1 MKVLLGI
8 GGSDDSMR
16 ALETTVERTAEVGDD
31 LTVAIVDNPSGE
43 RSREEMETR
52 VTELLDERGVD
63 ATVRALDG
71 DPGSA
76 LVDLAENEGFDQLVL
91 GGGETSP
98 MGKIQ
103 IGNIAEFVLLN
114 SHVTVTLVRRTTRAA
129 EGGGEPRQRPT
140 IQDSDRIQTEST
152 GWLAYRRTY
161 SAALASTSPGSPET
175 GSRGTTMKSAS
186 SSSAVSRTTLPGW
199 RSLLV
204 REKP

>member
-43 RSREEMETR
+43 RSREDMEAR

-114 SHVTVTLVRRTTRAA
+114 SHVTVTLVR
-129 EGGGEPRQRPT
+129 
-140 IQDSDRIQTEST
+140 
-152 GWLAYRRTY
+152 
-161 SAALASTSPGSPET
+161 
-175 GSRGTTMKSAS
+175 
-186 SSSAVSRTTLPGW
+186 
-199 RSLLV
+199 
-204 REKP
+204 

>member
-1 MKVLLGI
+1 
-8 GGSDDSMR
+8 MR

-43 RSREEMETR
+43 RSREDMEAR

-114 SHVTVTLVRRTTRAA
+114 SHVTVTLVR
-129 EGGGEPRQRPT
+129 
-140 IQDSDRIQTEST
+140 
-152 GWLAYRRTY
+152 
-161 SAALASTSPGSPET
+161 
-175 GSRGTTMKSAS
+175 
-186 SSSAVSRTTLPGW
+186 
-199 RSLLV
+199 
-204 REKP
+204 